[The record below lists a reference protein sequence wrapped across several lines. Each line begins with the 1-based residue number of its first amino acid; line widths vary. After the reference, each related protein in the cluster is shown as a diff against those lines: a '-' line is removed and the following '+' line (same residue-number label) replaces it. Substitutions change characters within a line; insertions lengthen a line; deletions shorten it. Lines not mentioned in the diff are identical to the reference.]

1 MHPETIIAL
10 VLVLLAFAGHMLL
23 PRPAAQVVAGSA
35 EPESVRHMRERV
47 EALAAQ
53 LRAGEISFHDWQA
66 QMAAF
71 RSETAAQNG

>member
-1 MHPETIIAL
+1 VHPETILAL
-10 VLVLLAFAGHMLL
+10 VLVLLTFAAHMLL
-23 PRPAAQVVAGSA
+23 PTTAERVVSPTA

-53 LRAGEISFHDWQA
+53 LRAGEITFHDWQA

-71 RSETAAQNG
+71 RSDAAA